1 MENNITAIISLFDID
16 LYMLAKHK
24 EEFAREGVTV
34 IVSDPEVIEVC
45 NDKWKTFLF
54 CEKAGLKAPKTY
66 CRLEDAEAAIDAGE
80 LDYPVMIKPRWGMGS
95 IAVYQAENREELEVL
110 AKKVKREIFQSYLKY
125 ESALDEEVCV
135 LFQEKIKGQ
144 EYGLDVVHDLR
155 GNHCLTVVRKK
166 IAMRS
171 GETDCAKV
179 LEDEKI
185 AAVGTAVGEALGHIG
200 NLDMDVFVTE
210 DDIYVLER
218 NARFGGG
225 YPFSHLAGVNL
236 PKAVIMLRNAG
247 LEING
252 IHLHTSTKS
261 RSAKVFTMLARKAV
275 ELAKEYQLRL
285 QYIDMG
291 GGFFGGQKVEGKPSM
306 EEYAAAICGEL
317 KNGFKPEETRLI
329 LEPGASVIAT
339 SMEYMTRVIN
349 TRDIRGERI
358 VTLDGT
364 VLHINPFMSHR
375 TPVYR
380 LVQMQE
386 SSRKEKQLICG
397 CTCMENDRFLVT
409 EDEKTVETGDFFLF
423 QNAGAYTEAF
433 NSEFILNQPKVYV
446 V

>member
-1 MENNITAIISLFDID
+1 MFDWQNYQTPCYLID
-16 LYMLAKHK
+16 LKRFEENCRAIMEPFLEKWDGRTEFGYSVKTNHDANLIRYAAEHLGWYVETVSPNEYGYAHDFVSPERIIFNGPCKGKTLLEAYEKGSIINLDHMK
-24 EEFAREGVTV
+24 EVEEL
-34 IVSDPEVIEVC
+34 C
-45 NDKWKTFLF
+45 LYL
-54 CEKAGLKAPKTY
+54 GLKHHRKETEVGL
-66 CRLEDAEAAIDAGE
+66 RVNFDLETLCPGETTAGE
-80 LDYPVMIKPRWGMGS
+80 
-95 IAVYQAENREELEVL
+95 AV
-110 AKKVKREIFQSYLKY
+110 S
-125 ESALDEEVCV
+125 
-135 LFQEKIKGQ
+135 
-144 EYGLDVVHDLR
+144 
-155 GNHCLTVVRKK
+155 
-166 IAMRS
+166 
-171 GETDCAKV
+171 
-179 LEDEKI
+179 
-185 AAVGTAVGEALGHIG
+185 
-200 NLDMDVFVTE
+200 
-210 DDIYVLER
+210 
-218 NARFGGG
+218 RFGICYENGD
-225 YPFSHLAGVNL
+225 FE
-236 PKAVIMLRNAG
+236 KAVIMLRNAG

-386 SSRKEKQLICG
+386 SSRKGKQLICG

-409 EDEKTVETGDFFLF
+409 EDEKTVETGDIFLF

>member
-1 MENNITAIISLFDID
+1 M
-16 LYMLAKHK
+16 
-24 EEFAREGVTV
+24 

-179 LEDEKI
+179 LE
-185 AAVGTAVGEALGHIG
+185 L
-200 NLDMDVFVTE
+200 
-210 DDIYVLER
+210 

-225 YPFSHLAGVNL
+225 YPFSHLSGVNL
-236 PKAVIMLRNAG
+236 PKAIVKWLKG
-247 LEING
+247 EPLEQELVVKKPG
-252 IHLHTSTKS
+252 ILAQKDI
-261 RSAKVFTMLARKAV
+261 TM
-275 ELAKEYQLRL
+275 
-285 QYIDMG
+285 IDITDCV
-291 GGFFGGQKVEGKPSM
+291 GQEM
-306 EEYAAAICGEL
+306 DY
-317 KNGFKPEETRLI
+317 
-329 LEPGASVIAT
+329 
-339 SMEYMTRVIN
+339 
-349 TRDIRGERI
+349 
-358 VTLDGT
+358 
-364 VLHINPFMSHR
+364 
-375 TPVYR
+375 
-380 LVQMQE
+380 
-386 SSRKEKQLICG
+386 
-397 CTCMENDRFLVT
+397 
-409 EDEKTVETGDFFLF
+409 
-423 QNAGAYTEAF
+423 
-433 NSEFILNQPKVYV
+433 
-446 V
+446 